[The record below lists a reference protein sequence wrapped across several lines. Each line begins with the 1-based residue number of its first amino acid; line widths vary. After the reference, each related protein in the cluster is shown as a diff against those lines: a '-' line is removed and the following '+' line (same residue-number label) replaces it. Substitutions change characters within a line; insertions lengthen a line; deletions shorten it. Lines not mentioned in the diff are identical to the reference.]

1 MKLRIIGLLAVV
13 AAFFIV
19 GCSEY
24 PGFDETDSGLFYKIH
39 VENDGAQKPA
49 MGDYVYVNMTY
60 RLDEEDLD
68 TILFS
73 SKDSPQPI
81 ILKVS
86 ESMYNGDINEALTL
100 LALGDS
106 GTFITSADSFFIKTV
121 GLQELPPPVKA
132 GMMLYFDIKITD
144 IKTQEEFEAEMEIQ
158 MMEQQK
164 QLETLKDQEAVDRDA
179 FIKANNITAQPS
191 ETGLYYIEKETGS
204 GAFAVNGNTVRVE
217 YEGSFLNGVVFDAS
231 KNQGQPIEFALGL
244 GQVIPGW
251 EEGLLKMRE
260 GGKAQFIIPSDL
272 AYGQSQPGHPIPPY
286 ASLVFDVQLVEIVK

>member
-1 MKLRIIGLLAVV
+1 MKQKIIGLLAVV
-13 AAFFIV
+13 TAFFIV

-39 VENDGAQKPA
+39 IENEGAKKPLL
-49 MGDYVYVNMTY
+49 GDYVTVNMIY
-60 RLDEEDLD
+60 RLSEEDLD

-73 SKDSPQPI
+73 SNDTQQPI

-106 GTFITSADSFFIKTV
+106 GTFITSADSFFMKTV
-121 GLQELPPPVKA
+121 GLQELPPPVKS
-132 GMMLYFDIKITD
+132 GMMLYFDIKIID
-144 IKTQEEFEAEMEIQ
+144 IKTAEEFEAEMEIK

-164 QLETLKDQEAVDRDA
+164 QLEILKEQESIDREA
-179 FIKANNITAQPS
+179 FLKEKNITVKPS
-191 ETGLYYIEKETGS
+191 ETGLYYIETERGT
-204 GAFAVNGNTVRVE
+204 GAFATNQTTVRVE
-217 YEGSFLNGVVFDAS
+217 YEGRFLNGVIFDSS
-231 KNQGQPIEFALGL
+231 KNQGQAIEFTLGQ

-251 EEGLLKMRE
+251 EEGILKMRE

-286 ASLVFDVQLVEIVK
+286 ATLVFDVQLVEIVL